1 MVVIVNSLFS
11 FIVMFSKNIVSVEEC
26 LQRQIDA
33 GCDVI
38 GAKLKRMYREGGDA
52 ICGKDDNSSALNV
65 MSSVVSNLA
74 ISLVLL
80 GLLF

>member
-1 MVVIVNSLFS
+1 MIDC
-11 FIVMFSKNIVSVEEC
+11 IQTE
-26 LQRQIDA
+26 IDA

-52 ICGKDDNSSALNV
+52 ICGKDDNSSATSV

-74 ISLVLL
+74 ITLVLL